1 MPGKTFSKEVDDVL
15 IAEAITITTHEEATS
30 LEVAFLLSIVL
41 LLGKQLPRGVIEPPC
56 DLVGHGRDFPREG

>member
-1 MPGKTFSKEVDDVL
+1 ML

-41 LLGKQLPRGVIEPPC
+41 LLGEQLPRGVIEPPC